1 MKVRAGHA
9 RSEDLTPRA
18 LPPLLSLSFRA
29 YKLGKGKCSYNMVK
43 LDFLHELTPQTKSL
57 SVVEATETRAGAE
70 DGPAGGI
77 EESMLSYELTL
88 NNKSKVLLNVYVV
101 YSVPTE
107 EVAEDGKPVYTWK
120 LVKRGYCKR
129 GCKGPILKAIQRFGK
144 LGRRCSEIWSSTN
157 YNTKQLQQAANS
169 KDHRFLFISI
179 DEACTHVAMG
189 DKKTRFRL
197 LFSVDDASTG
207 ERIGSAV
214 SAPIRV
220 LANNDAP
227 NGTAYFNMPVPL
239 TDGWEGWDSP
249 LALRQR
255 TVLPEA
261 MTENAP
267 TTPDGSAG
275 SGASD
280 SDILP
285 GFATKRSRGSNKGAA
300 AAAGRWRA
308 GDAAAGP
315 IHPKKRAKQ
324 LAASGILSDASNI
337 LITPMSTKVKVEKG
351 SPLAVEGPQTP
362 SPTSIETVR
371 ASMTSAMLPHAVL
384 ASSNP
389 ISAVQLFSPQQAM
402 LNVPA
407 AAAMFS
413 PGNLQV
419 MAYLQAMQ
427 TMQAMQQQQ
436 GSNMGAGAVTA
447 EKK

>member
-1 MKVRAGHA
+1 
-9 RSEDLTPRA
+9 
-18 LPPLLSLSFRA
+18 
-29 YKLGKGKCSYNMVK
+29 MVK

-57 SVVEATETRAGAE
+57 SVVEATECHECRVPSATRAGAE

-207 ERIGSAV
+207 QRIGSAV

-227 NGTAYFNMPVPL
+227 NGAAYINMPVPL
-239 TDGWEGWDSP
+239 PSSSFRQSRRSPKDSSSCRKNHRWSEQED
-249 LALRQR
+249 LALMEAHKALGDNWGAIAERMPGRDYRSIYNRWRFILSQKSKSVLKDYRQR
-255 TVLPEA
+255 IEVE
-261 MTENAP
+261 
-267 TTPDGSAG
+267 
-275 SGASD
+275 
-280 SDILP
+280 
-285 GFATKRSRGSNKGAA
+285 
-300 AAAGRWRA
+300 
-308 GDAAAGP
+308 
-315 IHPKKRAKQ
+315 RAK
-324 LAASGILSDASNI
+324 
-337 LITPMSTKVKVEKG
+337 
-351 SPLAVEGPQTP
+351 
-362 SPTSIETVR
+362 
-371 ASMTSAMLPHAVL
+371 
-384 ASSNP
+384 
-389 ISAVQLFSPQQAM
+389 
-402 LNVPA
+402 
-407 AAAMFS
+407 
-413 PGNLQV
+413 
-419 MAYLQAMQ
+419 
-427 TMQAMQQQQ
+427 
-436 GSNMGAGAVTA
+436 
-447 EKK
+447 EKKDVVQN

>member
-1 MKVRAGHA
+1 
-9 RSEDLTPRA
+9 
-18 LPPLLSLSFRA
+18 
-29 YKLGKGKCSYNMVK
+29 MVK

-227 NGTAYFNMPVPL
+227 NGAAYINMPVPL
-239 TDGWEGWDSP
+239 PDGWEGWDSP
-249 LALRQR
+249 LAL
-255 TVLPEA
+255 
-261 MTENAP
+261 
-267 TTPDGSAG
+267 
-275 SGASD
+275 
-280 SDILP
+280 
-285 GFATKRSRGSNKGAA
+285 K
-300 AAAGRWRA
+300 
-308 GDAAAGP
+308 
-315 IHPKKRAKQ
+315 
-324 LAASGILSDASNI
+324 
-337 LITPMSTKVKVEKG
+337 
-351 SPLAVEGPQTP
+351 
-362 SPTSIETVR
+362 
-371 ASMTSAMLPHAVL
+371 
-384 ASSNP
+384 
-389 ISAVQLFSPQQAM
+389 
-402 LNVPA
+402 
-407 AAAMFS
+407 
-413 PGNLQV
+413 
-419 MAYLQAMQ
+419 
-427 TMQAMQQQQ
+427 
-436 GSNMGAGAVTA
+436 
-447 EKK
+447 

>member
-1 MKVRAGHA
+1 
-9 RSEDLTPRA
+9 
-18 LPPLLSLSFRA
+18 
-29 YKLGKGKCSYNMVK
+29 MVK

-169 KDHRFLFISI
+169 KDQRFLFISI

-227 NGTAYFNMPVPL
+227 NGAAYINMPVPL
-239 TDGWEGWDSP
+239 PSSSFRQSWTRKVWSEQED
-249 LALRQR
+249 LAFVEAHKALGDNWGAIAERMPGRDYHSIYYRWNRILSLKSKSVLKDYRQR
-255 TVLPEA
+255 VEV
-261 MTENAP
+261 E
-267 TTPDGSAG
+267 
-275 SGASD
+275 
-280 SDILP
+280 
-285 GFATKRSRGSNKGAA
+285 
-300 AAAGRWRA
+300 
-308 GDAAAGP
+308 
-315 IHPKKRAKQ
+315 RAK
-324 LAASGILSDASNI
+324 
-337 LITPMSTKVKVEKG
+337 
-351 SPLAVEGPQTP
+351 
-362 SPTSIETVR
+362 
-371 ASMTSAMLPHAVL
+371 
-384 ASSNP
+384 
-389 ISAVQLFSPQQAM
+389 
-402 LNVPA
+402 
-407 AAAMFS
+407 
-413 PGNLQV
+413 
-419 MAYLQAMQ
+419 
-427 TMQAMQQQQ
+427 
-436 GSNMGAGAVTA
+436 
-447 EKK
+447 EKKDVVQN